1 MAGYREQISANWNVY
16 PEPADSWPW
25 QVIESKY
32 LQTGMLYPESADTW
46 LRQLVEKMST

>member
-1 MAGYREQISANWNVY
+1 MLY
-16 PEPADSWPW
+16 PESADSWPR
-25 QVIESKY
+25 QVKERKY